1 MEFEEVIA
9 ELFGADIAK
18 AVKAANLEAKEK
30 EYVVP
35 VPVTADH
42 LISLWNFA
50 TEAGIEG
57 YKSKVK
63 AGIVKGVTYEPV
75 I

>member
-1 MEFEEVIA
+1 MEFSEVLTL
-9 ELFGADIAK
+9 LFGADVAK
-18 AVKAANLEAKEK
+18 AVRAANLEAKEK

-50 TEAGIEG
+50 TETGIEG

-63 AGIVKGVTYEPV
+63 AGIVKPPV
-75 I
+75 KE